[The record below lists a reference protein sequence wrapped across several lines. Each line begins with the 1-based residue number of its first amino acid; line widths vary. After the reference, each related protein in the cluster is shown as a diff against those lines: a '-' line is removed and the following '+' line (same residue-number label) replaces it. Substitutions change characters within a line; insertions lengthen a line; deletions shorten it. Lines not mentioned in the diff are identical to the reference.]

1 MEVQDATEE
10 ERCTRCN
17 AKRVIQ
23 YLPEMIL
30 ESGPKSV
37 SKNYPAILDN

>member
-1 MEVQDATEE
+1 MGVQDAAEE

-30 ESGPKSV
+30 KSDLKPVPK
-37 SKNYPAILDN
+37 YCPAILDN